1 MPLGPDCVGDFSCK
15 EFFFFHA
22 MEKIILIK
30 LGTVLAF
37 MEIEPFQKV
46 SHVST
51 KTTKISWVW

>member
-1 MPLGPDCVGDFSCK
+1 
-15 EFFFFHA
+15 